1 MFSGSEIMG
10 TDAKYVVRLTDEE
23 RQTLEAVLK
32 QSRVAR
38 AKVLHARILLK
49 ADVAGPGWTD
59 VQICEAFDVSHST
72 VHRLRERLVEDGFEA
87 ALNRQPHARTR
98 PRKLDGAGEAVLVAT
113 ACSAAPEGRARWT
126 LQLLAD
132 KLVELHVVD
141 SINAETVRLT
151 LKKTNSSLGCRSN
164 GSSLP
169 TAMPSSSARWKTP

>member
-1 MFSGSEIMG
+1 MTRKESGG
-10 TDAKYVVRLTDEE
+10 KKYIVRLSDEE
-23 RQTLEAVLK
+23 RDRLNVLINAGK
-32 QSRVAR
+32 HPAR
-38 AKVLHARILLK
+38 KLLKARILLK
-49 ADVAGPGWTD
+49 ADVDGPGWAD
-59 VQICEAFDVSHST
+59 IQICEAFDVSHST

>member
-23 RQTLEAVLK
+23 RQALEAVLK

-38 AKVLHARILLK
+38 AKELHARILLK
-49 ADVAGPGWTD
+49 ADVDGPGWAD
-59 VQICEAFDVSHST
+59 IQICEAFDVSHST